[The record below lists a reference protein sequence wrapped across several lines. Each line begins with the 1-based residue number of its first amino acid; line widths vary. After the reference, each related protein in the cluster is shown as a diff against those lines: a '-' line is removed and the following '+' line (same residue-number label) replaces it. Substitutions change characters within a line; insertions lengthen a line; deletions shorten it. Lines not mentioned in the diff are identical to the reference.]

1 MRPIRL
7 LVVTVL
13 AVVLMLSSAQS
24 AFSNQWIIYDN
35 DTPENSWNTAEFVG
49 VRFSLPSGFS
59 SARLLTVSFAWAELA
74 DVLGSGMLMAIHPS
88 QETPITIHITGVPPG
103 PATELTT
110 PISWT
115 ATAML
120 NSVDV
125 SGRGIVV
132 SGDFYVV
139 IDQGVIPGT
148 IVYDSSGSNVD
159 GRSVYGDTLAGV
171 IDNPCCGE
179 VSRNFMIRAEIGPMA
194 PSGGP
199 VGGYLTPVSKLSVFA
214 PYLALLAVAATV
226 AVAVLAPRKK
236 THN

>member
-7 LVVTVL
+7 LVVSVL
-13 AVVLMLSSAQS
+13 AVVLMLSSVQS
-24 AFSNQWIIYDN
+24 AFSSQWIIYDN
-35 DTPENSWNTAEFVG
+35 DTSVNSWNEEFVG

-59 SARLLTVSFAWAELA
+59 SARLLTVSFSWAVLG
-74 DVLGSGMLMAIHPS
+74 DDLGSGMLMAIRPS
-88 QETPITIHITGVPPG
+88 QLNQITIHITGAPPG
-103 PATELTT
+103 PATELTA
-110 PISWT
+110 PILWT
-115 ATAML
+115 ATVMW

-139 IDQGVIPGT
+139 IDQLIPRT
-148 IVYDSSGSNVD
+148 ITYDSSGSNVD
-159 GRSVYGDTLAGV
+159 GRSVYGGTLAGV

-179 VSRNFMIRAEIGPMA
+179 ISRNFMIRAQIGA
-194 PSGGP
+194 VSAP
-199 VGGYLTPVSKLSVFA
+199 VGGYLTQVSKLSVFA

>member
-7 LVVTVL
+7 LVVSVL
-13 AVVLMLSSAQS
+13 AVVLILSSAQS

-35 DTPENSWNTAEFVG
+35 NTPNSSWDIAEFVG

-59 SARLLTVSFAWAELA
+59 TARLLTVSFYWTIALG
-74 DVLGSGMLMAIHPS
+74 DLGSGMLMAIHPS
-88 QETPITIHITGVPPG
+88 QETPTTIHITGAPPG

-115 ATAML
+115 PTDGWNM
-120 NSVDV
+120 VDV
-125 SGRGIVV
+125 SGRGIVI

-139 IDQGVIPGT
+139 IDQVIPQT
-148 IVYDSSGSNVD
+148 IMYDSSGSNVD
-159 GRSVYGDTLAGV
+159 GRSVYGGTLAGV
-171 IDNPCCGE
+171 IDNLCCGG

-194 PSGGP
+194 SSGGP
-199 VGGYLTPVSKLSVFA
+199 VGGYLIQVSKLSVFA

-226 AVAVLAPRKK
+226 AVAVLAPRKR

>member
-1 MRPIRL
+1 
-7 LVVTVL
+7 
-13 AVVLMLSSAQS
+13 
-24 AFSNQWIIYDN
+24 
-35 DTPENSWNTAEFVG
+35 
-49 VRFSLPSGFS
+49 
-59 SARLLTVSFAWAELA
+59 
-74 DVLGSGMLMAIHPS
+74 MLMAIRPS
-88 QETPITIHITGVPPG
+88 QLHQITIHITGAPPG
-103 PATELTT
+103 PATELTA

-115 ATAML
+115 ATVMW

-139 IDQGVIPGT
+139 IDQILPQT
-148 IVYDSSGSNVD
+148 ITYDSSGSNVD
-159 GRSVYGDTLAGV
+159 GRSVYGETLAGV

-194 PSGGP
+194 SSGGP
-199 VGGYLTPVSKLSVFA
+199 VGGYLTQVSKLSVFA

>member
-1 MRPIRL
+1 
-7 LVVTVL
+7 
-13 AVVLMLSSAQS
+13 
-24 AFSNQWIIYDN
+24 
-35 DTPENSWNTAEFVG
+35 
-49 VRFSLPSGFS
+49 
-59 SARLLTVSFAWAELA
+59 
-74 DVLGSGMLMAIHPS
+74 MLMAIHPS
-88 QETPITIHITGVPPG
+88 QLDQIAIHITGVPPG

-110 PISWT
+110 PISYT
-115 ATAML
+115 ATAL
-120 NSVDV
+120 GNSVDV

-139 IDQGVIPGT
+139 IDQGIPQT

-159 GRSVYGDTLAGV
+159 GRSVYGGTLAGV

-199 VGGYLTPVSKLSVFA
+199 VGGYLTQVSKLSVFA

-226 AVAVLAPRKK
+226 AVAVFAPRKR
-236 THN
+236 TRN